1 MDEEASSSVCAFE
14 AAAKSFTLLIA
25 VCISLILELL
35 EVLSLAA
42 VFEAAAAV
50 VVVAAAAAAEVVAL
64 LVVEGGVDAEGV
76 PRCQIEE
83 SAAPTAIPPKA
94 VVNSKKLALEV
105 EEVIFLFDIPRFGLY
120 SEGG

>member
-50 VVVAAAAAAEVVAL
+50 VVVAAAAAEVVAL

-83 SAAPTAIPPKA
+83 SAAPTAIPPIA

>member
-1 MDEEASSSVCAFE
+1 
-14 AAAKSFTLLIA
+14 

-42 VFEAAAAV
+42 VFKAAAAV
-50 VVVAAAAAAEVVAL
+50 VVVVAAAAEVVAL

-83 SAAPTAIPPKA
+83 SAAPTAIPPIA